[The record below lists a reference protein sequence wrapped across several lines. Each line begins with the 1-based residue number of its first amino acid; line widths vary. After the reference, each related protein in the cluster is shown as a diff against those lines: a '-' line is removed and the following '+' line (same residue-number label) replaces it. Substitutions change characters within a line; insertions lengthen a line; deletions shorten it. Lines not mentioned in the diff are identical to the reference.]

1 MYSQKLLEV
10 NLSAKLLGL
19 VGSPRK
25 DGNTDVLVD
34 EALAAFR
41 EFPREFPQEKGE
53 TEKVFLSS
61 LQIDPCRGYF
71 SCKHG
76 KGLDSVCAQRDDMTG
91 LYQKM
96 FEADALL
103 WATPVYMW
111 SPTAQMKLFLDRL
124 FPLGDYQKT
133 RWRCALKGKP
143 IGLIIVYAE
152 TDPLDSGVFQTRDI
166 LEVVAKSSGGSV
178 AFVIHSTVGEK
189 GSARE
194 DTELLRRVRES
205 VKTLL

>member
-1 MYSQKLLEV
+1 M
-10 NLSAKLLGL
+10 SAKLLSL

-25 DGNTDVLVD
+25 GGNTDVLVD

-41 EFPREFPQEKGE
+41 NLPEKNAE

-61 LQIDPCRGYF
+61 LQINPCQGCF
-71 SCKHG
+71 SCMHG
-76 KGLDSVCAQRDDMTG
+76 KGLDSVCVQRDDMTG

-96 FEADALL
+96 FDADALL

-133 RWRCALKGKP
+133 RWRCALEGKP

-152 TDPLDSGVFQTRDI
+152 PDPLDSGVFQTRDI
-166 LEVVAKSSGGSV
+166 LEVVTKSSGGRV

-189 GSARE
+189 GTTRE
-194 DTELLRRVRES
+194 DTELIRRVRES